1 MTERCVTDMI
11 AYVQGVVADIT
22 EDNVV
27 LDVNGFGINVKISAR
42 VAAALP
48 GIGERVKLHTYT
60 LVREDA
66 FLLYGFLQKVDLDIF
81 KKCIMVNGIGP
92 KGALAILSVM
102 DADTL
107 RYAILSKD
115 AKAIAKAPGIGQ
127 KTAERLILDLKDKL
141 SYDDALIDREVS
153 LSNHNHLP
161 QGEAVQETLEA
172 LVALGYGQTESMQ
185 ALSKIPD
192 TDKKDSSILLKEALK
207 YLF

>member
-1 MTERCVTDMI
+1 MI
-11 AYVQGVVADIT
+11 AYVQGEIADIA

-27 LDVNGFGINVKISAR
+27 VDVNGFGINIKISSR

-48 GIGERVKLHTYT
+48 GIGEKVKLHTYT

-66 FLLYGFLQKVDLDIF
+66 FLLYGFLYKSDLDIF

-107 RYAILSKD
+107 RYAILSRD
-115 AKAIAKAPGIGQ
+115 AKAIAKAPGIGI

-141 SYDDALIDREVS
+141 SFDDTLIEREMD
-153 LSNHNHLP
+153 NATGYPIPEND
-161 QGEAVQETLEA
+161 AVRETVEA

-185 ALSKIPD
+185 AIGKIPD
-192 TDKKDSSILLKEALK
+192 TDGKDSSLLLKEALK
-207 YLF
+207 YLY